1 MIRTFS
7 KKRNHETDTRKFSA
21 PRRKV
26 IKRFSEK
33 EEKDDDDVVME
44 KLDSILSRIEEL
56 EKKLSPADTK
66 EEVEEECD
74 TTEVSNSEETEEV
87 LDIEED
93 SDFIS
98 VDEEEVVQSLSDKK
112 VNKNSQGRNDVPPM
126 LGQESFSCLFK

>member
-7 KKRNHETDTRKFSA
+7 KKRNHETDTRKFST

-26 IKRFSEK
+26 IKRFSDK
-33 EEKDDDDVVME
+33 EERDDDDVVME

-74 TTEVSNSEETEEV
+74 TTEVSNSEEV